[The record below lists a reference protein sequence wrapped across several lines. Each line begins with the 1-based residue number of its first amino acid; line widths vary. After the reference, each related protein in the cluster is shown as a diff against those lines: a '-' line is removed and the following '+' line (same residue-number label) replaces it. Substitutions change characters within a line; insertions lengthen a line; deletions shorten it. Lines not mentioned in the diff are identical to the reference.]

1 VSISIRTQ
9 ILAAA
14 LVLFLPAV
22 WLISIASRATYT
34 EQQEYLSEDARIL
47 ADMLAHRLDQHR
59 EVTPDALVASA
70 IDALPPLSAVTV
82 SDAEGRV
89 LAGQPPQHADLFR
102 SGSAVRGPEGRI
114 VTVYLREALA
124 WDRTWRIYRRNYAVV
139 AGVTLLVVVIVFL
152 LSRRWRRG
160 LRDLELQARRVGAGA
175 HTDQPPPRM
184 PSSEMVSLQQ
194 SFSEMER
201 NLASL
206 ERQVVRQERLAAI
219 GTLASGLAHELN
231 NPLQAIAGRAEL
243 LLREGTI
250 PEVARHDLELIQKES
265 ARASVIIRNLSR
277 FGRQAHVSAEPT
289 RLTDVV
295 NAVVELRRHR
305 LEELGIHLVVD
316 DGSRGRFMGVLP
328 EFQQVVLNFVV
339 NAEQAMAAM
348 KHGPRSLTIR
358 TRDVDGRVYCEVEDS
373 GPGVP
378 TNEEAKLFQPFFTTK
393 PVGEGTGLGLSVSYG
408 IIQSYGGRIGYRASD
423 AGGATFWFD
432 VPAVTE
438 ETDR

>member
-1 VSISIRTQ
+1 MSISIRTQ
-9 ILAAA
+9 ILASAF
-14 LVLFLPAV
+14 VLFLPVV
-22 WLISIASRATYT
+22 WLIWIASSATYT
-34 EQQEYLSEDARIL
+34 EQREYLSDDARIL
-47 ADMLAHRLDQHR
+47 ATMLAHQLDQQG
-59 EVTPDALVASA
+59 EGTADALVTSA
-70 IDALPPLSAVTV
+70 LDALPPLSTVTV
-82 SDAEGRV
+82 TDADGRV
-89 LAGQPPQHADLFR
+89 LAGQPPLHPELFR
-102 SGSAVRGPEGRI
+102 SGSTVPGPDRRM

-139 AGVTLLVVVIVFL
+139 GGVTFTVVVIVFL

-160 LRDLELQARRVGAGA
+160 LRDLELQARRVGTGDR
-175 HTDQPPPRM
+175 TDQPPPKM
-184 PSSEMVSLQQ
+184 PSSEMVSLQT

-231 NPLQAIAGRAEL
+231 NPLQAIAGLAEL
-243 LLREGTI
+243 LLREGALPDT
-250 PEVARHDLELIQKES
+250 VRADLDLMQKES

-277 FGRQAHVSAEPT
+277 FGRQAQVSAEPT

-305 LEELGIHLVVD
+305 LNELGIHLVVD
-316 DGSRGRFMGVLP
+316 DASREMFRGVLP

-348 KHGPRSLTIR
+348 TRGQRVLTIR
-358 TRDVDGRVYCEVEDS
+358 TRDVEGRVYCEVEDT

-378 TNEEAKLFQPFFTTK
+378 TDEEARLFQPFFTTK

-408 IIQSYGGRIGYRASD
+408 IIESYGGRIEYRASD
-423 AGGATFWFD
+423 SGGAMFWFD
-432 VPAVTE
+432 VPAVTA
-438 ETDR
+438 

>member
-1 VSISIRTQ
+1 MSISIRAQ
-9 ILAAA
+9 ILTAT
-14 LVLFLPAV
+14 LVLFVPVV
-22 WLISIASRATYT
+22 WLISVASKATYT
-34 EQQEYLSEDARIL
+34 EQQAYLSEDARIL
-47 ADMLAHRLDQHR
+47 ATLLAQRLDQQG
-59 EVTPDALVASA
+59 EVTPDALVTTA
-70 IDALPPLSAVTV
+70 IGALPSLSEVTIT
-82 SDAEGRV
+82 DATGR
-89 LAGQPPQHADLFR
+89 LLGGRAPQHPELFR
-102 SGSAVRGPEGRI
+102 NGTAAPAPDGRI
-114 VTVYLREALA
+114 VTVYLPEVMA
-124 WDRTWRIYRRNYAVV
+124 WERTLRIYSRNYAVV
-139 AGVTLLVVVIVFL
+139 VGVTLIVVVIVFV

-160 LRDLELQARRVGAGA
+160 LRDLELQARRVGAGDR
-175 HTDQPPPRM
+175 TDEPPPKM
-184 PSSEMVSLQQ
+184 PSSEMVSLQV

-243 LLREGTI
+243 LLHEGALPDT
-250 PEVARHDLELIQKES
+250 VRADLELMQKES

-277 FGRQAHVSAEPT
+277 FGRQAHVSPEPT

-305 LEELGIHLVVD
+305 LDELGIHLVVD
-316 DGSRGRFMGVLP
+316 DASRATFLGVLP

-348 KHGPRSLTIR
+348 KRGQRSLTIR
-358 TRDVDGRVYCEVEDS
+358 TRDVDGRVYCEVEDT

-378 TNEEAKLFQPFFTTK
+378 PDAEAKLFQPFFTTK

-408 IIQSYGGRIGYRASD
+408 IIDSYGGRIGYRASD
-423 AGGATFWFD
+423 SGGAMFWFD
-432 VPAVTE
+432 VPAVTAS
-438 ETDR
+438 